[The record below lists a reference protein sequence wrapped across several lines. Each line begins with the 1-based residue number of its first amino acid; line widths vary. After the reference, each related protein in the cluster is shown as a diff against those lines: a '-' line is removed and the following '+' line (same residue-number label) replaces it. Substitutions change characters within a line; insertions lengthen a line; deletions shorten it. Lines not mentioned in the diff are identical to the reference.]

1 MEGKDVEMTV
11 CNLLANL
18 SKWKREEEG
27 GRKRNDFVLW
37 QEDLTVHLNS
47 GLLEPEARKLEERPT
62 AGLQ

>member
-27 GRKRNDFVLW
+27 RRKSDFVLW
-37 QEDLTVHLNS
+37 QENLSTFELWPS
-47 GLLEPEARKLEERPT
+47 GPGARKLEERPT
-62 AGLQ
+62 LGLQ